1 MEGAATPGGAEDE
14 AGRATVGA
22 GLGGPG
28 DVATSDSSRRSRPW
42 VVVTL
47 ALLLVL
53 VLAGTAV
60 LVVRSRS
67 TPRFCTLEGL
77 IDPTGRHTYHRD
89 LNRDCEWVD
98 ETGKPMGTGAS
109 VGPPAGQ
116 SQLSTPT
123 SSG

>member
-28 DVATSDSSRRSRPW
+28 DVAGSDSSKRSRPW
-42 VVVTL
+42 LVVTL

-53 VLAGTAV
+53 AVAGTAV

-67 TPRFCTLEGL
+67 TPRFCTADGL
-77 IDPTGRHTYHRD
+77 IDDTGRHIYHRD
-89 LNRDCEWVD
+89 PNRDCQWVD
-98 ETGKPMGTGAS
+98 ETG
-109 VGPPAGQ
+109 
-116 SQLSTPT
+116 TPLVR
-123 SSG
+123 